1 MRRSAITGLATAWI
15 PRDETASLSW
25 ISLAKHQVAPPS
37 TRADMKTSHQ
47 GLGIT
52 TEEYDVLMVHC
63 VASLEACGVG
73 EAEKT
78 DVCGFMNSLREEI
91 VEA

>member
-1 MRRSAITGLATAWI
+1 
-15 PRDETASLSW
+15 
-25 ISLAKHQVAPPS
+25 
-37 TRADMKTSHQ
+37 MKTSHQ

-63 VASLEACGVG
+63 VASLEACGVR

-78 DVCGFMNSLREEI
+78 DVCGFMNSLSPYPMAHRKQRPVDLGRI
-91 VEA
+91 HVRGR